1 MTDQGI
7 SDLLHI
13 QAAFTSI
20 ANAVGKCKETV
31 LRCYETDDLVCKA
44 LQYLLSPYK
53 TFGLTEVKLNKPVPH
68 ATQLRL
74 YSPDLF
80 SLLNILN
87 SVPAVDNNLLCTVQ
101 RELSDIKNKAG
112 QEVATFVAQFITKSL
127 RLGVT
132 AKTVNKALGKKLIPI
147 MECMLANKYFEHPN
161 AVEGQEFY
169 LTQKLDGIRCLAFV
183 EMKHGEP
190 NKISFYSRQ
199 GQRID
204 GLEEIAQELCL
215 LVANRGVRDFVF
227 DGELLVDEAYIHLCT
242 PDVAPSADN
251 YKRTIQ
257 IVRKDGEKKSVTFN
271 VFDALPMFD
280 FTEAGCCS
288 VPYAERRKSLGHLFE
303 NAAYAFSHLRLLPI
317 LYSGSEQEQI
327 LSWLST
333 MRQLHQEGIMVNLA
347 NAPYECKRTS
357 NLLKVKAMQ
366 DCDLRIVGFE
376 PGKGRFVGTLGA
388 LAVDYKGSPL
398 RVGSGF
404 SDDMRAWLWQNQ
416 ADLLG
421 RIVTVQYFE
430 ETQDKN
436 GTKSLRFPVFKE
448 LREPGKEVSYE

>member
-7 SDLLHI
+7 CDLLHI
-13 QAAFTSI
+13 QAAFESI
-20 ANAVGKCKETV
+20 ASAVGKQKETI
-31 LRCYETDDLVCKA
+31 LRCYADDKLVCKA
-44 LQYLLSPYK
+44 LWYLLSPY
-53 TFGLTEVKLNKPVPH
+53 TAFGLTAVKLNKPVPN
-68 ATQLRL
+68 AAQLRL
-74 YSPDLF
+74 YLPDLF
-80 SLLNILN
+80 SLLHTLN
-87 SVPAVDNNLLCTVQ
+87 NVPAVDNSLLGAVQ
-101 RELSDIKNKAG
+101 QELTDIQNKAG
-112 QEVATFVAQFITKSL
+112 QEAATFAAQFIAKSL

-132 AKTVNKALGKKLIPI
+132 AKTVNKIFGKKYIPI

-204 GLEEIAQELCL
+204 GLEEIEQELL
-215 LVANRGVRDFVF
+215 LLAANHGVPNFVF
-227 DGELLVDEAYIHLCT
+227 DGELLVDDAYIHLCT

-257 IVRKDGEKKSVTFN
+257 TVRKDGIKRGVTFN

-280 FTEAGCCS
+280 FTEAGCCL

-303 NAAYAFSHLRLLPI
+303 NTAYFFSHLRLLPV
-317 LYSGSEQEQI
+317 LYSGSDPEQI
-327 LSWLST
+327 RSWLST
-333 MRQLHQEGIMVNLA
+333 MRELHQEGVMVNLA

-366 DCDLRIVGFE
+366 DCDLRIIGFV
-376 PGKGRFVGTLGA
+376 PGKGHFSDTLGA
-388 LAVDYKGSPL
+388 LEVDYKGSPL

-404 SDDMRAWLWQNQ
+404 TDDMRAWLWENQ

-430 ETQDKN
+430 ETQDKS
-436 GTKSLRFPVFKE
+436 GIKSLRFPVFKE
-448 LREPGKEVSYE
+448 LREPGKEESYH